1 MIRAAPGPTRA
12 AVSRHH
18 VAMAQAVDRSS
29 LTPASDPVILPKT
42 AIAGTAAAFL
52 LIGVL
57 AASYGPLLEHLVRR
71 FGISLPEA
79 GSVFSAH
86 FAGALVGVF
95 VSMWGMER
103 VSGRVAIW
111 AGLSCLAAGCAGV
124 ALAPTWPT
132 FLAGVFLVGLGF
144 GGLDLGLNQLVAHS
158 LGPRRSALLN
168 ALNSAYGFGSVAGP
182 ILISRLGQDHLT
194 ALYGGAAA
202 LAVVLIPSVSGVQ
215 GRLPVAVRTN
225 ARGERAARSVIGR
238 ALVFIF
244 VVGFIFY
251 VGIETGVGGWMP
263 SHLESVGLPSLEA
276 ASITSGFWL
285 ALAIGRLLGAVIPE
299 RVPASAVVITG
310 AAVAAVAL
318 LVALNGKAAPIAYVV
333 AGLALAPIFPTAL
346 AWLAKLRPGDSRAT
360 SWMFPAT
367 MVGGGVIPPAIGIG
381 IAWFGIA
388 WAPAILSAVAVI
400 CMATFLVAARS
411 GGNSAVRA

>member
-1 MIRAAPGPTRA
+1 
-12 AVSRHH
+12 
-18 VAMAQAVDRSS
+18 MAQVADPPRV
-29 LTPASDPVILPKT
+29 TPAGDPVILPR
-42 AIAGTAAAFL
+42 AALAGTAATFL

-86 FAGALVGVF
+86 FAGALIGVF

-103 VSGRVAIW
+103 VSGRMAIW
-111 AGLSCLAAGCAGV
+111 VALGSLAAGCAGV
-124 ALAPTWPT
+124 ALAPSWPA
-132 FLAGVFLVGLGF
+132 FLAAVFVVGLGF

-158 LGPRRSALLN
+158 QGPRRSALLN

-202 LAVVLIPSVSGVQ
+202 LAVVLIPAVAGIQ
-215 GRLPVAVRTN
+215 GRLPVARRSRQAEVAAGAASR
-225 ARGERAARSVIGR
+225 RGGI
-238 ALVFIF
+238 LVLIF
-244 VVGFIFY
+244 LIGFIFY
-251 VGIETGVGGWMP
+251 VGVETGVGGWMP
-263 SHLESVGLPSLEA
+263 SHLEYVGFPSLEA

-285 ALAIGRLLGAVIPE
+285 ALAIGRLLGAAIPD
-299 RVPASAVVITG
+299 RVPPAFVVISG
-310 AAVAAVAL
+310 AAVASVAL
-318 LVALNGKAAPIAYVV
+318 LVALSGRAAPIAYIV
-333 AGLALAPIFPTAL
+333 AGFAIAPIFPTAL

-367 MVGGGVIPPAIGIG
+367 MVGGGVIPPAIGIAIG
-381 IAWFGIA
+381 WFGIQ
-388 WAPAILSAVAVI
+388 WAPAVLCAVAVVTL
-400 CMATFLVAARS
+400 AAFLLAARR
-411 GGNSAVRA
+411 GRE